1 MSKSHRG
8 RAAIRHALATASAL
22 AGLSCLQAQA
32 APPLVTRSPDLTAA
46 SSAVLIPNPGSCP
59 VFHFG
64 QIIVFERGRLDPFDP
79 GPIALFMAGG
89 DNVCTGQSFV
99 SEGFSREITFAKT
112 GHAIHSLGSLQ
123 VFSLNLMTFET
134 TSETVTY
141 SLDVTASSTRL
152 SRRSGQ
158 GNLETGA
165 SRMSQLFDENTRPA
179 TSIGT
184 FADDLFGSPLSAGA
198 DPVTLM
204 SDSKSRTVFFQFPK

>member
-32 APPLVTRSPDLTAA
+32 APPLVIGSDITAA

-79 GPIALFMAGG
+79 GPIASFMAGG

-152 SRRSGQ
+152 SRRWARGI
-158 GNLETGA
+158 
-165 SRMSQLFDENTRPA
+165 SRPVHRGCRNSSTRTPGRPRRSAHSQTTCSVP
-179 TSIGT
+179 
-184 FADDLFGSPLSAGA
+184 P
-198 DPVTLM
+198 
-204 SDSKSRTVFFQFPK
+204 